1 MTDHSPHSPL
11 PRGESHHIISALK
24 GWLALSPLM
33 VFLLVYLG
41 ASLAVGDFYKMP
53 ISVAFVTSV
62 VYALCIT
69 PGKRLA
75 EKIEIVSSGAADSNI
90 LQMIWIFVL
99 AGAFAGAAAHIG
111 CIDAVVNASLR
122 MMPGSLIP
130 AGLFVAACFISISV
144 GTSVGT
150 VVALVPV
157 TAGIAE
163 ASGGNMPFLVAIV
176 VGGAFFGD
184 NLSFI
189 SDTTIAATRT
199 QGCAMADKFRAN
211 ARIVIP
217 AAVIV
222 LVYYVVAGAS
232 GEDPRAAVTEV
243 DYLKILPYIV
253 VLATALAGIN
263 VTVVLMLGIVAT
275 GAVGLIS
282 DSASAIGLATAMGD
296 GISGMGGLI
305 TVTLLAGGLLALIR
319 RNGGIDF
326 ILGALTRRVHSRI
339 GAQFSIAALVSLSNV
354 CTANNTIAIITVGD
368 LAKGIADRY
377 GIEGRRSASIL
388 DTFSCI
394 TQSFLPYGA
403 QLLMAAS
410 LAHISPLSIIGYLY
424 YPMALMV
431 CSVAGIVIVGR
442 RGAASSIGTV
452 TAKVGK

>member
-1 MTDHSPHSPL
+1 MAGGLRAGIDA
-11 PRGESHHIISALK
+11 RK
-24 GWLALSPLM
+24 GWMALSPLI

-41 ASLAVGDFYKMP
+41 VSLAIGDFYKMP
-53 ISVAFVTSV
+53 ISVAFVASV
-62 VYALCIT
+62 VYAICVT
-69 PGKRLA
+69 PGLKLQQ
-75 EKIEIVSSGAADSNI
+75 KIDIVSAGAADRNI

-99 AGAFAGAAAHIG
+99 AGAFAGGASEVG

-122 MMPGSLIP
+122 LMPGDLIP

-163 ASGGNMPFLVAIV
+163 AGDANLPFLVAIV

-199 QGCAMADKFRAN
+199 QGCRMTDKFRAN

-217 AAVIV
+217 AAAVV
-222 LVYYVVAGAS
+222 LACYICCGFGAR
-232 GEDPRAAVTEV
+232 GIDAVGADV
-243 DYLKILPYIV
+243 DYVRILPYLV
-253 VLATALAGIN
+253 VLATALAGVN
-263 VTVVLMLGIVAT
+263 VALVLLLGVLAT
-275 GAVGLIS
+275 GLVGVLG
-282 DSASAIGLATAMGD
+282 DAGGAMDWAIAMGE

-319 RNGGIDF
+319 HNGGIDF
-326 ILGALTRRVHSRI
+326 ILQALTRRVSSRI
-339 GAQFSIAALVSLSNV
+339 GAQFSIAALVSMSNI

-368 LAKGIADRY
+368 LAKGIASRY
-377 GIEGRRSASIL
+377 GIDGKRSASIL

-394 TQSFLPYGA
+394 VQSFLPYGA
-403 QLLMAAS
+403 QLLMASS
-410 LAHISPLSIIGYLY
+410 LASVSPLAIIGYLY
-424 YPMALMV
+424 YPMALTLCAV
-431 CSVAGIVIVGR
+431 IGIVITGR
-442 RGAASSIGTV
+442 AKHRG
-452 TAKVGK
+452 